1 MAHRGE
7 SFAQDVSCIADLK
20 KLGSSRLP
28 AMVRDYYNEG
38 AMDLITLRDNEAAYD
53 RYKILPRVLV
63 NVASVDTSTEI
74 LGTKVSLPFGF
85 SPAASQKL
93 AHPDGEVATS
103 RAAAKFGICM
113 GLSSYSN
120 YSLED
125 VGTQGLG
132 NPYVIQMCVLRDRSI
147 TLQLLKRAEKSGYK
161 ALFLSVDVPVLGM
174 RLNEVRNNFFLPED
188 MEWPNILSN
197 GSDNTDKT
205 NYDPSLDWEQT
216 IPWLRE
222 NTSMQIWLKG
232 VCSPADV
239 ELAIHYGVD
248 GIIVSNHGGRQ
259 LDGVPATL
267 DSLRL
272 CADVARGRI
281 PLAVD
286 GGIRRGSDIFKALA
300 LGASYCFM
308 GRIPI
313 WGLAYAGQ
321 EGVELAIKI
330 LRQELLVT
338 MALAGCQTVAD
349 INENHL
355 SVLQPDGRLSKL

>member
-1 MAHRGE
+1 MAHRNE
-7 SFAQDVSCIADLK
+7 SFHKNVSCIADLK
-20 KLGSSRLP
+20 ALGSSKLP
-28 AMVRDYYNEG
+28 SMVRDYYNEG
-38 AMDLITLRDNEAAYD
+38 AMDLITLRDNEAAFD

-63 NVASVDTSTEI
+63 NVANVDMSTEM

-103 RAAAKFGICM
+103 RAAAKYNICM

-120 YSLED
+120 YSLEE
-125 VGTQGLG
+125 VGAQGLG
-132 NPYVIQMCVLRDRSI
+132 NPYAIQMCVLRDRSL
-147 TLQLLKRAEKSGYK
+147 TLQLLKRAEASGYK

-174 RLNEVRNNFFLPED
+174 RLNEFRNSFLLPDD

-197 GSDNTDKT
+197 GSDLSNKTD
-205 NYDPSLDWEQT
+205 YDPSLDWEQA

-222 NTSMQIWLKG
+222 HTSMQIWLKG
-232 VCSPADV
+232 VCAPADV
-239 ELAIHYGVD
+239 ELAVHYGVD
-248 GIIVSNHGGRQ
+248 GIIISNHGGRQ

-272 CADVARGRI
+272 CASVARGRI
-281 PLAVD
+281 PLAID

-313 WGLAYAGQ
+313 WGLACNGQ
-321 EGVELAIKI
+321 EGVELAIKV
-330 LRQELLVT
+330 LRQELRVT
-338 MALAGCQTVAD
+338 MALAGCRT
-349 INENHL
+349 IEEIRESHL
-355 SVLQPDGRLSKL
+355 SVLQPDGKLSKL